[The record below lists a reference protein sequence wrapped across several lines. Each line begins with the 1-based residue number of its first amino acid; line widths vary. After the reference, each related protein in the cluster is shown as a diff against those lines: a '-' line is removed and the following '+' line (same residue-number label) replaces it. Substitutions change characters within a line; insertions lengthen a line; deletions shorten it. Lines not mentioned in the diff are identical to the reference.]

1 MGFPE
6 TESVMTRIASDL
18 LPVLVETA
26 SGELTTTALEEDPR
40 TAVAVMAVSGGYP
53 EAYEKGK
60 VITGN
65 LNPEASVIFHAGTK
79 EGPEGEILTSGGR
92 VLAAV
97 SYGEDIEDAAA
108 RSYKTLEGLH
118 FDGIYYRRDI
128 GKDLL

>member
-1 MGFPE
+1 MGDPE

-26 SGELTTTALEEDPR
+26 SGELTTSALEEDPR

-79 EGPEGEILTSGGR
+79 EGPEGEILDRKS
-92 VLAAV
+92 VV
-97 SYGEDIEDAAA
+97 
-108 RSYKTLEGLH
+108 
-118 FDGIYYRRDI
+118 
-128 GKDLL
+128 